1 LELIVSIFSQIVT
14 AVTVYVPHQSYIAP
28 TLIDFS
34 WSSGIDNANEI
45 ARSEKMNSDF
55 NLSTVNFFKD
65 QLSTDIIV
73 IQACGSDSG
82 GCTCGSNGC
91 SCFYGSNGQTL

>member
-1 LELIVSIFSQIVT
+1 
-14 AVTVYVPHQSYIAP
+14 
-28 TLIDFS
+28 
-34 WSSGIDNANEI
+34 
-45 ARSEKMNSDF
+45 MNSDF